1 MVQDP
6 GAQRFKKLP
15 EPVKLEDTIT
25 SQDAVD
31 HPEEKRDDVRETEW
45 MLRTSVG

>member
-1 MVQDP
+1 MTPDSEP
-6 GAQRFKKLP
+6 DRFRTLP
-15 EPVKLEDTIT
+15 EPIELEDTIA
-25 SQDAVD
+25 SQDVVD

>member
-1 MVQDP
+1 MAENPD
-6 GAQRFKKLP
+6 ATRFKKLP
-15 EPVKLEDTIT
+15 EPVKLEHTIT

>member
-1 MVQDP
+1 MPEDP
-6 GAQRFKKLP
+6 DAQRFKKLP
-15 EPVKLEDTIT
+15 EQVKLEDTIA
-25 SQDAVD
+25 SQDVVD

>member
-1 MVQDP
+1 MAHDP
-6 GAQRFKKLP
+6 DPQRFKQLP

-25 SQDAVD
+25 SEDAVD

-45 MLRTSVG
+45 MLRTSVV

>member
-1 MVQDP
+1 MAEET
-6 GAQRFKKLP
+6 GAARFKQLP
-15 EPVKLEDTIT
+15 EPVRFEDLIT

-45 MLRTSVG
+45 MLRTSVL

>member
-1 MVQDP
+1 MAEDTDP
-6 GAQRFKKLP
+6 QRFKHLP
-15 EPVKLEDTIT
+15 EPVKFEDMIT